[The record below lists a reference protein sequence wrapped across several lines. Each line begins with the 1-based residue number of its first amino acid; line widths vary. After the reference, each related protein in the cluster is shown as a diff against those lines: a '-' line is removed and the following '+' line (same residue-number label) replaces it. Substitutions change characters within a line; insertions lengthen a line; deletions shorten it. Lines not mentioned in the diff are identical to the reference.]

1 MHRPRFSVV
10 NLQVR
15 ENTLQVR
22 KYAFTQVSTAW
33 LLGNGA
39 SACSPDHLA
48 AILRAVQS

>member
-22 KYAFTQVSTAW
+22 KYIRKCAITTW

-48 AILRAVQS
+48 AILRAV